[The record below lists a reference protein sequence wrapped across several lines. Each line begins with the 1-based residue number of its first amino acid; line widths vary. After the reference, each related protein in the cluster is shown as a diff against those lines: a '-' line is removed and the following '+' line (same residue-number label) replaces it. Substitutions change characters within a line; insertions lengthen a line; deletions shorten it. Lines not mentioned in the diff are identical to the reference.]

1 VPNVLY
7 KELSTCL
14 VHANV
19 IIEVKRNDLKTKYCL
34 KTRSDAVSQCLHARH
49 HCYLSANFHSRLA
62 ARCGI
67 PIKWYWR
74 PRSEDASSTKSPPKS
89 KRLILQLPAVEAVR
103 LNFDCLSNSNT
114 PAMSNPR
121 AACGPVK
128 VLVRSYLGF
137 HFSAVVGYCT
147 STNEEPVLILI
158 TLNRKFW
165 CSGPQCHF
173 ITSVLRSAMVI
184 NVLTPQ

>member
-49 HCYLSANFHSRLA
+49 HCYLSANFHSDLA
-62 ARCGI
+62 ARCRK

-74 PRSEDASSTKSPPKS
+74 SHSEDASSTTSPVKS
-89 KRLILQLPAVEAVR
+89 KRLILHFSAVEAVR
-103 LNFDCLSNSNT
+103 LNCDCLLNSYT
-114 PAMSNPR
+114 PTMSNQR
-121 AACGPVK
+121 AACCSVN
-128 VLVRSYLGF
+128 VFVRSCLGF
-137 HFSAVVGYCT
+137 HVSAVVGHCT

-158 TLNRKFW
+158 TLNMKFLMQR
-165 CSGPQCHF
+165 S
-173 ITSVLRSAMVI
+173 SVPLHYICTA
-184 NVLTPQ
+184 